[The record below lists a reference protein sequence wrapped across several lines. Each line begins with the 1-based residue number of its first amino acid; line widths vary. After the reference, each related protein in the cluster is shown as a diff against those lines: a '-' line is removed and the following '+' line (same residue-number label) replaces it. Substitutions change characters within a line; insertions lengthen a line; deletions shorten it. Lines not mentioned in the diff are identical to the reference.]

1 MSRDDHDSSPATLAQ
16 VQAAARDLLRQA
28 AATDMYQS
36 ALFPHGVNQLSLTV
50 RAGDIEVS
58 LELAGPDHS
67 HEVEDL
73 EIDPDDLDWEEDDDA
88 T

>member
-1 MSRDDHDSSPATLAQ
+1 

-28 AATDMYQS
+28 AATDLYQS

-58 LELAGPDHS
+58 LELSGPDHS
-67 HEVEDL
+67 HDVEDL
-73 EIDPDDLDWEEDDDA
+73 EIDPDDLAWDEDDDA